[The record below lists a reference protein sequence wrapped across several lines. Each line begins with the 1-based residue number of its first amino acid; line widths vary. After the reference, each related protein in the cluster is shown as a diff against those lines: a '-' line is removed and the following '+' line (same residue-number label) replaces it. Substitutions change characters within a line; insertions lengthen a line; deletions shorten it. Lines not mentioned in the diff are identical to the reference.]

1 MLNKHAPK
9 VTGILLGIFLALC
22 FILIYLYQAPLLN
35 NGDYHRTAHDLVQ
48 IPAYIG
54 LDHICLPI
62 NPDRFFIPHSLASL
76 VFEINAIIASIFD
89 PMCWNLQGYFLLL
102 SAIYLYGLY
111 RCFVNKLPLLGLLG
125 LIAALLYFSPFLK
138 SLYEEGLILA
148 LLPWVVLGI
157 DQLRNKGK
165 ILRFIISCAL
175 LILVKAQLVLLAPAV
190 LYAMI
195 FYGIRQKASSAKIFC
210 ATVMIVLAVVG
221 SLYQK
226 HIQADGVANTY
237 NRLFN
242 GIGWSMQEVHTWPA
256 NLFGERLKY
265 FSNHQFQLQEKT
277 NAVELFPNS
286 SLWGTSYWP
295 TGLELLTSGNDLRWQ
310 QIEEKLKPTFFL
322 KFLYKHPDILVQ
334 YLQNGALIFITSN
347 YSLGALQEIKPS
359 NMSIT
364 LAISNALLFQTVIW
378 IYIALLVYL
387 WITRS
392 GLGRMLS
399 AAILLLVP
407 YAILAGDGFFEFE
420 KHMMPFFMTLPLLP
434 LLIPKVKKSFSNKQV
449 L

>member
-9 VTGILLGIFLALC
+9 VAGILLGIFLALY

-62 NPDRFFIPHSLASL
+62 NSDRFFIPYSLASL
-76 VFEINAIIASIFD
+76 VFEFNVLIVTAFD
-89 PMCWNLQGYFLLL
+89 PMCWNLQDYFLLL

-175 LILVKAQLVLLAPAV
+175 LILVKAQLALLAPAV

-226 HIQADGVANTY
+226 HIQADGVANAY

-322 KFLYKHPDILVQ
+322 KFLYKHPDLLVQ
-334 YLQNGALIFITSN
+334 YLQNGALIFIMSN
-347 YSLGALQEIKPS
+347 YAFGALQEIQPS
-359 NMSIT
+359 VIGAR
-364 LAISNALLFQTVIW
+364 LAAINHYGLQTIIW
-378 IYIALLVYL
+378 IYALLLFYFL
-387 WITRS
+387 ISRK
-392 GLGRMLS
+392 GFGR
-399 AAILLLVP
+399 
-407 YAILAGDGFFEFE
+407 ILAMTIFLGAPFAVLLGDGFFEFE
-420 KHMMPFFMTLPLLP
+420 KHLMPYFLTLPLL
-434 LLIPKVKKSFSNKQV
+434 LLFIPSKSIQ
-449 L
+449 